1 MTLTSSQKNSLLIS
15 YYKTF
20 PVAIREKIFTSG
32 IYKQSELLAVC
43 LAHYLG
49 MYRPHD
55 EDVAFK
61 LKFSADALF
70 NVTVSCID
78 VSNLERLRSEL
89 SNIGENAA
97 EKWVSATFDEYVSDI
112 RTFTSSLEKNG
123 YFSFEEF
130 AELLVVNK
138 TVKYEASID
147 ELDYESAEFGFI
159 GEATSSSCDE
169 NADPF
174 VEQQLA
180 LYQSEQASNRLS
192 TINVTELIKCGDSDV
207 HELLNN
213 LAWLVKSKHDVDGTA
228 QDKKPIQIG
237 EELFLTA
244 ASGCIGFT
252 NHFAQAFGVPA
263 FNVRFPAQCTLL
275 RAQLMEQVFERTAE
289 TGTGSLRGPSKNW
302 FAIAEHSFKQKL
314 VIERDTQELLKQLLV
329 KKEDHS
335 IGLDVGVIS
344 DLQNWAEEQNITHR
358 FFADNDLLFKQF
370 VEQNQTEPSTPYLLA
385 KQVKQALHEK
395 VIGQSL
401 AVEKVSAH
409 LSSLLVNGSSQH
421 LGVSTF
427 FGASGT
433 GKTYL
438 AEAICEVFTDT
449 LELDYQVNIL
459 NMEQYSDSKDVL
471 KLFGSGSQ
479 FVDSALGDLTLS
491 VTKQPRSIIVFDEI
505 EKAHPEVVQ
514 SLLTLIDK
522 GYAVDQTSNR
532 KVDFSLCYFVFTT
545 NIGSGELTGDKGA
558 IDFDPLELL
567 TRKKTS
573 TDRVLSPEM
582 ANRLAAGN
590 IAVFKPFKAKDLVT
604 IAHNAT
610 QGSTTRK
617 VQWPGGRAAEVIL
630 VTLGGAVSPRT
641 IAKQLDKL
649 EGQVIDKLIDEVPTY
664 QIASLNNIEFAD
676 KPVMTQV
683 NPIIQVVSSQPFASE
698 LVSEQVST
706 IQDTDIFGIEKAL
719 KSNAD
724 AILIDE
730 SNLIADFSALAEL
743 IKQYPDKAIFTC
755 TFDAQPP
762 KLKEYNSG
770 RLLQKH
776 FGWTREAE
784 QNIFDRIVLA
794 VKYQAQLIK
803 YTAAA
808 IARNTSVHFELTHK
822 LTDNG
827 VEIGFKS
834 FTQKQRVRAEDADL
848 HFLDFAGKPEGSL
861 EDVIG
866 LDGVKKRL
874 KLIVKAMGEEQ
885 SAHTKQ
891 IDIPKGYLFTG
902 LPGTGKTHLARS
914 LAAESDM
921 FFFAV
926 NAANLLVGN
935 VVKNI
940 NDLFAVARRY
950 QPSTI
955 FLDEIDSIAK
965 SRNSSGSYATAVNAL
980 LTAMDGFSKD
990 DGKVFVLAATN
1001 NPNQLD
1007 SALTRAGRFD
1017 RTVPFNL
1024 PCKQARA
1031 ACVQQW
1037 FDNKESELDAELKD
1051 ELVAMLEG
1059 ATIGR
1064 INEIFNNSVLSSLA
1078 DDYEWQPQLLIEEIR
1093 SAKLGYVSQ
1102 SLKQSK
1108 EQIANTAYHE
1118 AGHLVAHKLLLP
1130 DVPVE
1135 FASIQPR
1142 GAALGMVVPGQAD
1155 NEPVL
1160 SKQRV
1165 KAYLQVYLAGIAA
1178 EKMRGMT
1185 GDAQT
1190 IGGTDDR
1197 RKATNLAKKAIVD
1210 WGMSEQFGLA
1220 IPSELKID
1228 NAQVNS
1234 EINTWLSSAYKDVCE
1249 LLANNKPLLDK
1260 VSQALT
1266 ENEQLDKT
1274 DIEGLF
1280 AISQGFHLAATAA

>member
-20 PVAIREKIFTSG
+20 PNAIRKKIFTSG

-49 MYRPHD
+49 MYKPYD
-55 EDVAFK
+55 EDVTFK
-61 LKFSADALF
+61 LKFNTDALF

-78 VSNLERLRSEL
+78 VSNMERLRSEL

-130 AELLVVNK
+130 TEFLVVNK

-169 NADPF
+169 NAGPF

-192 TINVTELIKCGDSDV
+192 TINVSELIKCGDSDV

-213 LAWLVKSKHDVDGTA
+213 LAWLVKAKHDVDGTI
-228 QDKKPIQIG
+228 QDKTPIQIG

-275 RAQLMEQVFERTAE
+275 RTQLMEQVFERTAE

-335 IGLDVGVIS
+335 IGLGVGVIC

-401 AVEKVSAH
+401 AVENVSAH
-409 LSSLLVNGSSQH
+409 LSSLLVNGGSQH

-438 AEAICEVFTDT
+438 AEAIVEVFTDT

-491 VTKQPRSIIVFDEI
+491 VMKQPRSIIVFDEI

-604 IAHNAT
+604 IAHQAAY
-610 QGSTTRK
+610 GSSERK
-617 VQWPGGRAAEVIL
+617 VQWPVSITAEIIL
-630 VTLGGAVSPRT
+630 ATLGGAVSPRT
-641 IAKQLDKL
+641 IAKQIEKL
-649 EGQVIDKLIDEVPTY
+649 EGKIIDKLIDEVPQY
-664 QIASLNNIEFAD
+664 QLAALNNIRFAD
-676 KPVMTQV
+676 KPIMNDVV
-683 NPIIQVVSSQPFASE
+683 PAIQVVSSLPFVNNF
-698 LVSEQVST
+698 VSDQVSVS
-706 IQDTDIFGIEKAL
+706 QKTDLASIEVAL

-730 SNLIADFSALAEL
+730 SNLVADISSLADL
-743 IKQYPDKAIFTC
+743 INQYGEKAVFTC
-755 TFDAQPP
+755 TFDAEPS
-762 KLKEYNSG
+762 KLKHFNSG
-770 RLLQKH
+770 YLLQKH
-776 FGWTREAE
+776 YGHTRKAGIETF
-784 QNIFDRIVLA
+784 NHIFSIVQ
-794 VKYQAQLIK
+794 YHAQLIK
-803 YTAAA
+803 HTATALG
-808 IARNTSVHFELTHK
+808 RNASVNLELAHK
-822 LTDNG
+822 LTNNG
-827 VEIGFKS
+827 VEVSFKS
-834 FTQKQRVRAEDADL
+834 LTQKQRVRAEDADL

-891 IDIPKGYLFTG
+891 IEIPKGYLFTG

-965 SRNSSGSYATAVNAL
+965 SRNSSGSNAIAVNAL
-980 LTAMDGFSKD
+980 LTAMDGFDKD
-990 DGKVFVLAATN
+990 DSKIFVLAATN

-1017 RTVPFNL
+1017 RTVPFNP

-1037 FDNKESELDAELKD
+1037 FDNKESKLDAELKD

-1078 DDYEWQPQLLIEEIR
+1078 DDYEWQPQLLIEAIR
-1093 SAKLGYVSQ
+1093 SAKLGCISQ

-1108 EQIANTAYHE
+1108 EQIANIAYHE

-1165 KAYLQVYLAGIAA
+1165 KAYLQVFLAGIVA
-1178 EKMRGMT
+1178 EQMRGMT

-1190 IGGTDDR
+1190 IGGSDDR

-1220 IPSELKID
+1220 IPSELTID
-1228 NAQVNS
+1228 TAQVNR
-1234 EINTWLSSAYKDVCE
+1234 EINVWLLSAYKDVYE
-1249 LLANNKPLLDK
+1249 LLTNNKSLLNRA
-1260 VSQALT
+1260 SQALL
-1266 ENEQLDKT
+1266 EKEQLDKS

-1280 AISQGFHLAATAA
+1280 AISQGVHPTKTAA

>member
-1 MTLTSSQKNSLLIS
+1 MTLTSSQKNSLLVS

-43 LAHYLG
+43 LAHYFG
-49 MYRPHD
+49 MYKPYD

-78 VSNLERLRSEL
+78 VSNMERLRSEL
-89 SNIGENAA
+89 RNIGKDAA

-112 RTFTSSLEKNG
+112 RAFTSSLEKNG

-130 AELLVVNK
+130 AEFLVLNK
-138 TVKYEASID
+138 TVKCEASID
-147 ELDYESAEFGFI
+147 ELDYHNPEAGFI
-159 GEATSSSCDE
+159 GEASSAISDE

-174 VEQQLA
+174 AERQLG

-192 TINVTELIKCGDSDV
+192 TINVAELIKHGDSDV
-207 HELLNN
+207 QELLNN
-213 LAWLVKSKHDVDGTA
+213 LSWMIKAKHDVDGTT
-228 QDKKPIQIG
+228 QDKNPIQIG
-237 EELFLTA
+237 EELFLAA

-252 NHFAQAFGVPA
+252 NQLAQAFGVPA
-263 FNVRFPAQCTLL
+263 FTLRFPSQSTQL

-289 TGTGSLRGPSKNW
+289 TGSGSLRGPSKNW
-302 FAIAEHSFKQKL
+302 FAIAEHAFKQKL
-314 VIERDTQELLKQLLV
+314 VIERDTQALLKRILV
-329 KKEDHS
+329 NNKDHS
-335 IGLDVGVIS
+335 ISLDMGSVA
-344 DLQNWAEEQNITHR
+344 DFKNWIEEQNTTHR
-358 FFADNDLLFKQF
+358 FFADNDLLFKKF
-370 VEQNQTEPSTPYLLA
+370 VEQNQPDPSGSYLLA

-401 AVEKVSAH
+401 AVENVSAH
-409 LSSLLVNGSSQH
+409 LSSLLVNGAGVH

-433 GKTYL
+433 GKTFL
-438 AEAICEVFTDT
+438 AETIGDVFTNT

-459 NMEQYSDSKDVL
+459 NMEQYSDSRDVL

-491 VTKQPRSIIVFDEI
+491 VTKNLRSIIVFDEI

-545 NIGSGELTGDKGA
+545 NIGSGQLTGDKGA

-604 IAHNAT
+604 IAHKAT
-610 QGSTTRK
+610 SGSSKRK
-617 VQWPGGRAAEVIL
+617 VQWPADKTAEIIL
-630 VTLGGAVSPRT
+630 ATLGGAISPRA

-649 EGQVIDKLIDEVPTY
+649 EGRVIDKLIDEVPTY
-664 QIASLNNIEFAD
+664 QMASLNNIQFIE
-676 KPVMTQV
+676 KPVMDSV
-683 NPIIQVVSSQPFASE
+683 APVIQVVSSQPFAAE
-698 LVSEQVST
+698 LASEQVSI
-706 IQDTDIFGIEKAL
+706 IQDTDLATIEDAL
-719 KSNAD
+719 QSNAD

-730 SNLIADFSALAEL
+730 SNLIADFAALADL

-762 KLKEYNSG
+762 KLKEYNGG

-776 FGWTREAE
+776 YGWTREAE
-784 QNIFDRIVLA
+784 QNIFDRIVFA

-803 YTAAA
+803 HTAAA
-808 IARNTSVHFELTHK
+808 IARNTSVNFELAHK
-822 LTDNG
+822 LTKNG
-827 VEIGFKS
+827 VEVSFKS
-834 FTQKQRVRAEDADL
+834 LTQKQRVRADDADL

-891 IDIPKGYLFTG
+891 IEIPKGYLFTG

-921 FFFAV
+921 FFFSV

-990 DGKVFVLAATN
+990 HSKVFVLAATN

-1017 RTVPFNL
+1017 RTVPFDL

-1037 FDNKESELDAELKD
+1037 FDNKESKLDAELKD
-1051 ELVAMLEG
+1051 ELVTMLEG

-1093 SAKLGYVSQ
+1093 SAKLGYISQ

-1108 EQIANTAYHE
+1108 VQIANTAYHE

-1142 GAALGMVVPGQAD
+1142 GAALGMVVPGQAE

-1165 KAYLQVYLAGIAA
+1165 KAYLQVFLAGIAA
-1178 EKMRGMT
+1178 EQMRGMT

-1197 RKATNLAKKAIVD
+1197 RKATNLAKQAIVD

-1220 IPSELKID
+1220 IPSELTID
-1228 NAQVNS
+1228 TPQVNR
-1234 EINTWLSSAYKDVCE
+1234 EINIWLSTAYKDVCD
-1249 LLANNKPLLDK
+1249 LLINNKSLLDRASK
-1260 VSQALT
+1260 ALL
-1266 ENEQLDKT
+1266 EKEQLDKS

-1280 AISQGFHLAATAA
+1280 AISQGFHPAVNAA

>member
-1 MTLTSSQKNSLLIS
+1 M
-15 YYKTF
+15 
-20 PVAIREKIFTSG
+20 
-32 IYKQSELLAVC
+32 
-43 LAHYLG
+43 
-49 MYRPHD
+49 
-55 EDVAFK
+55 
-61 LKFSADALF
+61 
-70 NVTVSCID
+70 
-78 VSNLERLRSEL
+78 
-89 SNIGENAA
+89 
-97 EKWVSATFDEYVSDI
+97 
-112 RTFTSSLEKNG
+112 
-123 YFSFEEF
+123 
-130 AELLVVNK
+130 
-138 TVKYEASID
+138 
-147 ELDYESAEFGFI
+147 
-159 GEATSSSCDE
+159 
-169 NADPF
+169 
-174 VEQQLA
+174 
-180 LYQSEQASNRLS
+180 
-192 TINVTELIKCGDSDV
+192 
-207 HELLNN
+207 
-213 LAWLVKSKHDVDGTA
+213 
-228 QDKKPIQIG
+228 
-237 EELFLTA
+237 
-244 ASGCIGFT
+244 
-252 NHFAQAFGVPA
+252 
-263 FNVRFPAQCTLL
+263 
-275 RAQLMEQVFERTAE
+275 
-289 TGTGSLRGPSKNW
+289 
-302 FAIAEHSFKQKL
+302 
-314 VIERDTQELLKQLLV
+314 
-329 KKEDHS
+329 
-335 IGLDVGVIS
+335 
-344 DLQNWAEEQNITHR
+344 
-358 FFADNDLLFKQF
+358 
-370 VEQNQTEPSTPYLLA
+370 
-385 KQVKQALHEK
+385 
-395 VIGQSL
+395 
-401 AVEKVSAH
+401 
-409 LSSLLVNGSSQH
+409 
-421 LGVSTF
+421 
-427 FGASGT
+427 
-433 GKTYL
+433 
-438 AEAICEVFTDT
+438 
-449 LELDYQVNIL
+449 
-459 NMEQYSDSKDVL
+459 
-471 KLFGSGSQ
+471 
-479 FVDSALGDLTLS
+479 
-491 VTKQPRSIIVFDEI
+491 
-505 EKAHPEVVQ
+505 
-514 SLLTLIDK
+514 
-522 GYAVDQTSNR
+522 
-532 KVDFSLCYFVFTT
+532 
-545 NIGSGELTGDKGA
+545 
-558 IDFDPLELL
+558 
-567 TRKKTS
+567 
-573 TDRVLSPEM
+573 
-582 ANRLAAGN
+582 
-590 IAVFKPFKAKDLVT
+590 
-604 IAHNAT
+604 
-610 QGSTTRK
+610 
-617 VQWPGGRAAEVIL
+617 
-630 VTLGGAVSPRT
+630 
-641 IAKQLDKL
+641 
-649 EGQVIDKLIDEVPTY
+649 
-664 QIASLNNIEFAD
+664 
-676 KPVMTQV
+676 
-683 NPIIQVVSSQPFASE
+683 
-698 LVSEQVST
+698 
-706 IQDTDIFGIEKAL
+706 
-719 KSNAD
+719 
-724 AILIDE
+724 
-730 SNLIADFSALAEL
+730 
-743 IKQYPDKAIFTC
+743 
-755 TFDAQPP
+755 
-762 KLKEYNSG
+762 
-770 RLLQKH
+770 
-776 FGWTREAE
+776 
-784 QNIFDRIVLA
+784 
-794 VKYQAQLIK
+794 KYQAQLIK